1 VRSERA
7 AVFFCVISLD
17 VSKGSVHDG
26 RRGGGPIKVKIKK
39 KKPTQLSIT
48 PRAPTGLI
56 IIRVLEYS
64 PDLIN
69 LTFWTNNDLRF
80 V

>member
-17 VSKGSVHDG
+17 VSKGFVHDG

-48 PRAPTGLI
+48 PTGLI